1 MNITIVN
8 PSVIPALLYG
18 GTERVIWYLGKE
30 LAKAGHKITYLVA
43 QGSECDF
50 GKIVVFNPQK
60 PINDQIPEDTD
71 IVHFNFPVK
80 EEISKPY
87 ITTIHGNSS
96 PGQTFDLN
104 TVFVSQN
111 HAERHNSDQFVYN
124 GLDWND
130 YGKPSITGPRSHFHF
145 LGNAAWKVKNLR
157 GAIDVCKVA
166 NERLA
171 VLGGNRINFKMGF
184 RFTTSS
190 KVKFFGMIGGQKKIN
205 LISQSKGLI
214 FPVLWNEPFG
224 LALTESLY
232 LGCPVFGTPYG
243 SLPELITE
251 KFGFLSCNKEELA
264 RAIKNHNSFNR
275 KFISDYAAE
284 KFNSAIMASSY
295 LKKYEKILSGH
306 TLNQN
311 PPTYIAEKNNLSF
324 TFE

>member
-8 PSVIPALLYG
+8 PSVIPAFLYG

-60 PINDQIPEDTD
+60 SINDQIPEDTD

-80 EEISKPY
+80 EEITKPN

-96 PGQTFDLN
+96 PGQVFDLN
-104 TVFVSQN
+104 TVFVSQD

-130 YGKPSITGPRSHFHF
+130 YGKPSISGPRSHFHF
-145 LGNAAWKVKNLR
+145 LGNAAWKVKNLL
-157 GAIDVCKVA
+157 GAIDVCEIA
-166 NERLA
+166 NERLV

-190 KVKFFGMIGGQKKIN
+190 KVKFFGMIGGSKKIN
-205 LISQSKGLI
+205 QISQSKGLI

-251 KFGFLSCNKEELA
+251 KFGFLSSSKEELA

-284 KFNSAIMASSY
+284 KFNSSIMTASY
-295 LKKYEKILSGH
+295 LKKYEIILSGR
-306 TLNQN
+306 TLNQSA
-311 PPTYIAEKNNLSF
+311 PTYIAEKNNSSF
-324 TFE
+324 IFE

>member
-1 MNITIVN
+1 MFILIFR
-8 PSVIPALLYG
+8 Y
-18 GTERVIWYLGKE
+18 
-30 LAKAGHKITYLVA
+30 
-43 QGSECDF
+43 
-50 GKIVVFNPQK
+50 
-60 PINDQIPEDTD
+60 
-71 IVHFNFPVK
+71 K
-80 EEISKPY
+80 EEITKPH

-96 PGQTFDLN
+96 PEQVFDLN

-130 YGKPSITGPRSHFHF
+130 YGKPSISGPRSHFHF
-145 LGNAAWKVKNLR
+145 LGNAAWKVKNLL
-157 GAIDVCKVA
+157 GAIDVCEIA
-166 NERLA
+166 NERLV

-190 KVKFFGMIGGQKKIN
+190 KVKFFGMIGGSKKIN
-205 LISQSKGLI
+205 QISQSKGLI

-251 KFGFLSCNKEELA
+251 KFGFLSSSKEELA

-275 KFISDYAAE
+275 KFISDYAAD
-284 KFNSAIMASSY
+284 KFNSSIMAATY
-295 LKKYEKILSGH
+295 LKKYETILSGK
-306 TLNQN
+306 TLNQIE
-311 PPTYIAEKNNLSF
+311 PSFLADKNNSSF
-324 TFE
+324 IFE